1 MPDRAFAIFYAR
13 VMLRECSLRRDRVN
27 RDFWWTLFNAAQ
39 RARRR
44 AADMGEPQGDL
55 FGAAA

>member
-1 MPDRAFAIFYAR
+1 MAG
-13 VMLRECSLRRDRVN
+13 CDRVN
-27 RDFWWTLFNAAQ
+27 RDFWWTLFNAAE

-44 AADMGEPQGDL
+44 AADMSEPQPDL